1 MFNRKK
7 KDLTTVNDILKTD
20 DIKDALKVL
29 SGELPYIDDLVI
41 IYTDK
46 RDGKPYTITLDSLE
60 IRTAVWMF
68 ESVKLALL
76 NQTEEGENN

>member
-7 KDLTTVNDILKTD
+7 KDLTTVNDIFKTD

-29 SGELPYIDDLVI
+29 SGELPYIDDLI
-41 IYTDK
+41 IVYTDK
-46 RDGKPYTITLDSLE
+46 RDGKPRTITLDSLE

-76 NQTEEGENN
+76 NQTEGEE

>member
-7 KDLTTVNDILKTD
+7 KDLTTVNDILKAD

-29 SGELPYIDDLVI
+29 AEESPYIDDLVI

-46 RDGKPYTITLDSLE
+46 RDGKPRTITLDSIE
-60 IRTAVWMF
+60 VRTIVWMF
-68 ESVKLALL
+68 QSVQLALL
-76 NQTEEGENN
+76 NQTEEE

>member
-7 KDLTTVNDILKTD
+7 KDLTTVNDIFKTD
-20 DIKDALKVL
+20 DIKDALKLLAEEV
-29 SGELPYIDDLVI
+29 PYIDDLVI

-46 RDGKPYTITLDSLE
+46 RDGKPRTITLDSLE

-76 NQTEEGENN
+76 NQTEGEE

>member
-7 KDLTTVNDILKTD
+7 KDLTTVNDIFKTD
-20 DIKDALKVL
+20 DIKDALKL
-29 SGELPYIDDLVI
+29 LAEESPYIDDLVI

-76 NQTEEGENN
+76 NQTEEAN

>member
-7 KDLTTVNDILKTD
+7 KNLTTVNDVLKAD

-29 SGELPYIDDLVI
+29 AEESPYIDDLVI

-46 RDGKPYTITLDSLE
+46 RDGKPRTITLDSME
-60 IRTAVWMF
+60 VRTAVWMF

-76 NQTEEGENN
+76 SMTEEEE

>member
-7 KDLTTVNDILKTD
+7 KDLTTVSDMFKTD
-20 DIKDALKVL
+20 DLKDALKVL
-29 SGELPYIDDLVI
+29 AEESPYIDDLVI

-76 NQTEEGENN
+76 NQTEEK

>member
-7 KDLTTVNDILKTD
+7 KDLTTVNDILKAD

-29 SGELPYIDDLVI
+29 AEESPYIDDLVI

-46 RDGKPYTITLDSLE
+46 RDGKPRTITLDNTE
-60 IRTAVWMF
+60 VRTVVWMF
-68 ESVKLALL
+68 ESVKSALL
-76 NQTEEGENN
+76 NQTDTNDED

>member
-7 KDLTTVNDILKTD
+7 KDLTTVNDILKAD

-29 SGELPYIDDLVI
+29 AEESPYIDDLVI

-46 RDGKPYTITLDSLE
+46 RDGKPRTITLDTIE
-60 IRTAVWMF
+60 IRTIVWMF
-68 ESVKLALL
+68 QSVQLALL
-76 NQTEEGENN
+76 NQTEEE